1 MIVKF
6 ICSIL
11 IIIGMGVVTML
22 LAQTEF
28 ERLLQTQQQYQQSYT
43 DHPKPLARRKLYRA
57 EEKLVDYVKEEG
69 YSLEIQLTSVH
80 SLPIYQQSYPT
91 SGTIIDTLTSQQVI
105 KVFGKDKYNYYKIYA
120 NEKMGYVYKLD
131 EYLTN
136 FGNYPLALIHKYNQ
150 IDARVDALL
159 SQPINNNQ
167 RNDSSVPCPVINH
180 AGQRCGIV
188 TRNSSG
194 RCHLH

>member
-1 MIVKF
+1 
-6 ICSIL
+6 
-11 IIIGMGVVTML
+11 MGVVTML